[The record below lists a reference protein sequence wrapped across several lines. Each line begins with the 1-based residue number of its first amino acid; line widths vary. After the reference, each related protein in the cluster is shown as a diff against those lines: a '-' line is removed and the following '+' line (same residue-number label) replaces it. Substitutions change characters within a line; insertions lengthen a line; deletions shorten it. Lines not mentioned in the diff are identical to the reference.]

1 MMKNRKVRIGIDVG
15 GTFTDATVIDNET
28 YEVLATSKLP
38 TSHDAQEGVA
48 KGIVEILEKIIKENE
63 IDPNDIAFIAHG
75 TTQATNAL
83 LEGDV
88 SKVGIIGMGTGID
101 AGKSKSDTEIG
112 KIELSE
118 GKFLE
123 TAHVF
128 YDSKKLPTVQDNI
141 QKNLYEFQKQGYQT
155 IVASEAYSVDNP
167 TNENKIIDLAQ
178 QHDVYATAGHEI
190 SKLYGL
196 KTRTRTAV
204 INASIIPKMMETAN
218 MTESSVIN
226 AGIKT
231 PLMIMRCD
239 GGVMTI
245 DEVRKRPILTMLS
258 GPAAGVAGALMYEKV
273 SDGIFLEVGG
283 TSTDISVIKDG
294 NVMINYAEIG
304 GHKTYLNSLDVRTVG
319 IAGGSMIKV
328 DNNKIV
334 DVGPR
339 SAHIAGLEY
348 ETFAQKAIINPEIEY
363 VSPLAGDDKKYA
375 IVKSEDGTKYSL
387 TLAGAANLAGMIPD
401 GDYAEG
407 NKDATYTA
415 FEALAREVNLSV
427 EETVEEIMRIAT
439 VKVKTVVEAMIQ
451 EYELTES
458 MINLVGGGGSAAV
471 VVPYLGKM
479 TGYKHKIAKNAP
491 IISTIGVALAM
502 IRDVVERT
510 ISRPTEE
517 DIRAIRKEAF
527 DLAVKSGAQ
536 PETVEVLIE
545 VDKQKNIVRGI
556 ATGATELRTKD
567 LLSENLNEKDLRI
580 IAGRS
585 MNSEIS
591 DTKLVC
597 DIGNYMVF
605 EGLSYQKK
613 LFGLIKSKTS
623 PMRVID
629 KEGIIRLQKDW
640 GKVRLT
646 YGENALENMRKF
658 IEDNTIYGDG
668 GEELPQT
675 YIINDYRLIDLS
687 GLGSLEQIISIAE
700 VELTELKDDDYIAV
714 LVSR

>member
-1 MMKNRKVRIGIDVG
+1 MKNRKVRIGIDVG

-38 TSHDAQEGVA
+38 TSHDAKEGVA

-63 IDPNDIAFIAHG
+63 IEPDDIAFIAHG

-123 TAHVF
+123 TSHVF
-128 YDSKKLPTVQDNI
+128 YDSKKLNDEQENIFNDI
-141 QKNLYEFQKQGYQT
+141 QKFHEHGYST

-167 TNENKIIDLAQ
+167 TNENKIIDYAQ
-178 QHDVYATAGHEI
+178 DHQVYATAGHEI

-328 DNNKIV
+328 ENHKIV

-348 ETFAQKAIINPEIEY
+348 ETFAQESIINPKIEY
-363 VSPLAGDDKKYA
+363 VSPLEGDDQKYA
-375 IVKSEDGTKYSL
+375 IVKSETGNKYSL
-387 TLAGAANLAGMIPD
+387 TLAGAANLAGMVPQ

-407 NKDATYTA
+407 NKEATYNA
-415 FEALAREVNLSV
+415 FEALAKEVNLTV
-427 EETVEEIMRIAT
+427 EETVEQVVRIAIE
-439 VKVKTVVEAMIQ
+439 KVKKVVDAMIQ

-479 TGYKHKIAKNAP
+479 TGYRHKIAENAP

-510 ISRPTEE
+510 ISRPTED
-517 DIRAIRKEAF
+517 DIKAIRKEAF

-567 LLSENLNEKDLRI
+567 LLSEKLEEEDLKRI
-580 IAGRS
+580 AAQS
-585 MNSEIS
+585 MDSEIEN
-591 DTKLVC
+591 TQLIC
-597 DIGNYMVF
+597 EIGNYMIF
-605 EGLSYQKK
+605 EGRSFERKF
-613 LFGLIKSKTS
+613 FGLIKSKTT
-623 PMRVID
+623 PIRVID

-646 YGENALENMRKF
+646 YGENALANIQKF

-675 YIINDYRLIDLS
+675 YIVSDYRIIDLS
-687 GLGSLEQIISIAE
+687 GLGSLPQIISIAE
-700 VELTELKDDDYIAV
+700 VELAELKDDDYIAI
-714 LVSR
+714 LVCR